1 MRAILSLFV
10 AILIISCAQER
21 KEQPFQSVTVAP
33 VFEDSVSIRAITFL
47 DVRTLAFAGSNGVYG
62 TVDVNSNK
70 VRTNTQYYDSIT
82 PSFRAVGGTTEDFF
96 MLSVESPALLYKTGE
111 QGKMEL
117 VYTEAGEGVFY
128 DSMAFWNDLDGIAVG
143 DTVGGCLSII
153 ITRDGGKTWS
163 KLSCSELPQGIEGE
177 GAFAASNSNIVTKGD
192 KVWIGTTA
200 GRVYFFGDKGAT
212 WSIQQTPIISAEPTQ
227 GIYSMDF
234 FDEQVGFA
242 IGGDYTQPESNVANK
257 IKTTDGGQTW
267 QLIADGEEP
276 GYKSCVQFVPN
287 SEGKGLVAIG
297 FTGISY
303 SSNGGETWREL
314 SEEPFFTL
322 RFLNDSTAY
331 AAGSKRIARLDFKK

>member
-1 MRAILSLFV
+1 MRAILSFFV
-10 AILIISCAQER
+10 ALLIISCAQEL
-21 KEQPFQSVTVAP
+21 KEQPFQSVTVTP

-47 DVRTLAFAGSNGVYG
+47 DGRTLAFAGSNGVYG
-62 TVDVNSNK
+62 TVDVKSNK

-82 PSFRAVGGTTEDFF
+82 PSFRAVGGTSEDFF

-117 VYTEAGEGVFY
+117 VYTESGEGVFY
-128 DSMAFWNDLDGIAVG
+128 DSMAFWNDLEGIAVG
-143 DTVGGCLSII
+143 DTVDGCLSII
-153 ITRDGGKTWS
+153 ITRDRGKTWG
-163 KLSCSELPQGIEGE
+163 KLSCSELPEGIEGE

-200 GRVYFFGDKGAT
+200 GRVYFSGDKGAT
-212 WSIQQTPIISAEPTQ
+212 WSIQQTPIVSAEPTQ

-234 FDEQVGFA
+234 FDEEVGFA

-276 GYKSCVQFVPN
+276 GYKVVCSLCPIQKVRALWPL
-287 SEGKGLVAIG
+287 GLREFHIHLMGVKH
-297 FTGISY
+297 
-303 SSNGGETWREL
+303 GG
-314 SEEPFFTL
+314 
-322 RFLNDSTAY
+322 N
-331 AAGSKRIARLDFKK
+331 